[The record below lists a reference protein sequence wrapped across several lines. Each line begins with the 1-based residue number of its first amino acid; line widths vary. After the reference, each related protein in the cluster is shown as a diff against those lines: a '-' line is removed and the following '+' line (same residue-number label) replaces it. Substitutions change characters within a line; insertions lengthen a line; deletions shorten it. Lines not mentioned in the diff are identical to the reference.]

1 STAVLVGGLLGLALA
16 GWVLGS
22 TRAAAEL
29 QGRRRVGLRAALMSL
44 PWTAF
49 VLWVPS
55 GWIEEH
61 WAELDATGKAVAVA
75 CYPLLTLCTVTI
87 AWLIHCWYAR
97 CRTQDHGRIAHQFA
111 AAATAALV
119 AAAFYVADRTLYVNL
134 YDDFH
139 AGLTVAFAS
148 AVAACVASL
157 RFAYRLHRPS
167 PGSSSGRGVWLPFG
181 ALALACLAFAGFE
194 ALSPDIF
201 GPSRSVVF
209 SKIRRAVHHATDWDG
224 DG

>member
-1 STAVLVGGLLGLALA
+1 MRRGLALGAKLGMLTGLVVGTIDTIDVITGPYTGHHWFFALYALSTAVLVGGLLGLALA

-61 WAELDATGKAVAVA
+61 WAELHATGKAVAVA

-157 RFAYRLHRPS
+157 
-167 PGSSSGRGVWLPFG
+167 
-181 ALALACLAFAGFE
+181 
-194 ALSPDIF
+194 
-201 GPSRSVVF
+201 
-209 SKIRRAVHHATDWDG
+209 
-224 DG
+224 